1 MKTNATLFEVWKIKL
16 AQEAL
21 ILLKNKTKNK
31 KNRTLKN
38 NAGSQVLARPS
49 QGCS

>member
-21 ILLKNKTKNK
+21 ILLKKKKKK
-31 KNRTLKN
+31 KNRTSKN